1 MSSLWNT
8 IFYFPLINAIVGLYR
23 LTQDLGLSI
32 ILLTVGLRLIMTP
45 LVVPSLR
52 LSKKMQEL
60 APELAKLKEQ
70 YKDDKQGL
78 MTAQTALYKQHG
90 ANPASGC
97 LPQIIQLIVLFAL
110 FKVFTSVLSTNG
122 SEFVNSI
129 NPMLYSFNQLPAD
142 FQLSTDFLGINLSK
156 QNIIPLPGL
165 PFGIP
170 GILVFLAA
178 GIQLVSSVM
187 MMPAVKKE
195 AIIARKTEKSSD
207 DMMAGFQQQSL
218 YLFPLM
224 TLIFGYSMSAG
235 LMLYWMFFS
244 LISIFQQYFILG
256 WGGLA
261 PWLIRFGLL
270 KSRH

>member
-1 MSSLWNT
+1 MSFLWNT
-8 IFYFPLINAIVGLYR
+8 VIYYPLINAIVGLYR

-70 YKDDKQGL
+70 YKNDKQGL
-78 MTAQTALYKQHG
+78 IAAQTALYKQHG

-97 LPQIIQLIVLFAL
+97 LPQILQLVVLFAL
-110 FKVFTSVLSTNG
+110 FKVFTSVLSPNG
-122 SEFVNSI
+122 SEFI
-129 NPMLYSFNQLPAD
+129 NNINTMLYPFNSLSAD
-142 FQLSTDFLGINLSK
+142 FQFSTNFLYLNLSK
-156 QNIIPLPGL
+156 PDLIHLPGFPFPLPGL
-165 PFGIP
+165 F
-170 GILVFLAA
+170 VFLAA
-178 GIQLVSSVM
+178 AIQLVSSIM

-195 AIIARKTEKSSD
+195 ALIAQKTEKSSD
-207 DMMAGFQQQSL
+207 DFMAGFQQQSL

-244 LISIFQQYFILG
+244 LISIIQQYFVIG
-256 WGGLA
+256 WGGLT
-261 PWLIRFGLL
+261 PWLFRLGLL